1 MWRRICVY
9 GWHLFVLNWTATC
22 QRLCSSNEVLV
33 NDVCLKR
40 VRVGEECES
49 SKQCL
54 RGSSCH
60 DGICECSK
68 GHKLINGKCVRRTGR
83 PVNTCPIVGQIPY
96 VERGT
101 AKIRFCSS
109 SKKVCPRGFSCQF
122 SLTAQ
127 RNVCCG
133 NPPNGP
139 IKSLL
144 STKLRP
150 RQRNSEVCDNG
161 TAYIVNGEPQKCIT
175 TTCPLDYECKFS
187 DRAKNYFCC
196 AQKRQGANGCPS
208 GEALL
213 FPSTRTPVQCSV
225 QGPNTCPL
233 GYKCVQSVTDGGYQC
248 CTSNQSYP
256 YYQRDLLRNRWIK
269 TSQNIAPFHYCNIT
283 MQAITA
289 PCPSNQVQVQRV
301 VSGRSVKRCES
312 SCPENQIAV
321 QGICRDVTLDDSS
334 DAPTQQS

>member
-1 MWRRICVY
+1 MWRRISVY

-22 QRLCSSNEVLV
+22 RRLCSSNEVLV

-40 VRVGEECES
+40 ARVGEECES

-60 DGICECSK
+60 GGICECSK
-68 GHKLINGKCVRRTGR
+68 GHKLVNGKCVRRTGR

-101 AKIRFCSS
+101 TKIRFCSS

-122 SLTAQ
+122 SLTA
-127 RNVCCG
+127 
-133 NPPNGP
+133 
-139 IKSLL
+139 
-144 STKLRP
+144 
-150 RQRNSEVCDNG
+150 QRNSEVCDNG

-248 CTSNQSYP
+248 S
-256 YYQRDLLRNRWIK
+256 
-269 TSQNIAPFHYCNIT
+269 
-283 MQAITA
+283 